1 MESLHDLLTIV
12 SIFRLVHDMDGA
24 FLFVVISIT
33 SISSKCDYW
42 FKMIALYLYFGFT
55 ACLIIPFGI
64 ISQNPIKSHQ
74 LWSDL
79 VRQASIFL
87 PLRWKTIGRENVD
100 QKQPYVVVCNHQT
113 GLDVLASA
121 HIWPSLD
128 KCVMV
133 AKKELKYAGPF
144 GLCLTLCGTIFL
156 DRGSSE
162 SGRRA
167 INEAGKKAK
176 ASGTSMFL
184 FPEGTRNSAGGGQ
197 LLPFKKGAFHVALDI
212 GVPILPVVVSEYD
225 FLGPSRSDKFAP
237 GDVTI
242 QILPPVRTEGVTK
255 DQIDALIKKTRDPM
269 IEALKSMQ
277 KKQE

>member
-1 MESLHDLLTIV
+1 MDWFHDLLTILAIFLLLMV
-12 SIFRLVHDMDGA
+12 SISN
-24 FLFVVISIT
+24 ISPR
-33 SISSKCDYW
+33 CDYW
-42 FKMIALYLYFGFT
+42 VKMFILYMWYLFT
-55 ACLIIPFGI
+55 SVLVIPIGLITRNPI
-64 ISQNPIKSHQ
+64 ISNQI
-74 LWSDL
+74 WAGL

-87 PLRWKTIGRENVD
+87 RLRWKTIGRENVD
-100 QKQPYVVVCNHQT
+100 QKQTYVVVCNHQT
-113 GLDVLASA
+113 ALDVLATA

-133 AKKELKYAGPF
+133 AKKELKYAGSF
-144 GLCLTLCGTIFL
+144 GLCLSLCGAIFL

-162 SGRRA
+162 AGRRA
-167 INEAGKKAK
+167 INEAGQKAK

-184 FPEGTRNSAGGGQ
+184 FPEGTRNNAGGGQ

-242 QILPPVRTEGVTK
+242 QILPPVQTEGITK
-255 DQIDALIKKTRDPM
+255 DKIDDLIKKTRDPM
-269 IEALKSMQ
+269 IEALKSIHS
-277 KKQE
+277 KQE